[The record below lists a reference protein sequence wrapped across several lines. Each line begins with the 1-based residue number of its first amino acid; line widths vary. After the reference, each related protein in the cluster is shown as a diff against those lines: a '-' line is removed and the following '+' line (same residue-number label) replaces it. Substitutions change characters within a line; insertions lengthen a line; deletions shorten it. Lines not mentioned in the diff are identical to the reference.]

1 MSLPVAPDSSPA
13 PLASD
18 ALLYQVKESRYAL
31 LVLHKKLLDAERAR
45 YERANGR
52 VPGPGALLQ
61 LVLNDPWFAWLRPI
75 STLVVQIDERM
86 DAKEPVQ
93 TIEAER
99 LLAEIRAVIQ
109 LDDAVGPFQQRYR
122 DVEPENAEVPAAYA
136 TLLARLGA

>member
-18 ALLYQVKESRYAL
+18 ALLYQVKEARYAL

-93 TIEAER
+93 TVEAES
-99 LLAEIRAVIQ
+99 LLAEIRAIIQ
-109 LDDAVGPFQQRYR
+109 LDDASGPFQQRYR

-136 TLLARLGA
+136 TLLQRLGA